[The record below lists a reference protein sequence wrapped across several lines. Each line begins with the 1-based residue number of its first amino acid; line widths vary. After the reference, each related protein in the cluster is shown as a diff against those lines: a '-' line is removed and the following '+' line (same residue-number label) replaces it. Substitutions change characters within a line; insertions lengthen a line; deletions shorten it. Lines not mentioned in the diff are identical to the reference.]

1 MDLWLKSYGRFSLAS
16 TRDKNRNGLVILLLT
31 SGYLN
36 SELDIGDFCEEGP
49 WSVEN
54 NPKRID

>member
-16 TRDKNRNGLVILLLT
+16 TRDKNRNGLVILLLN

-49 WSVEN
+49 LSVEN
-54 NPKRID
+54 NPK